1 MTSTFESTNYMPEI
15 MLIDDSSASLI
26 LLTRLLQEHGFLVR
40 AADSGALAIESIRLK
55 QPDIVLLDVRMP
67 GMNGFEVCSK
77 LKNDLA
83 TRNIP
88 VIFITALGDTNSK
101 VDGFNVG
108 GSDFICKP
116 FDEGEVLSRIKNQ
129 LEIAGLNK
137 RLHETNRKLEIEKEL
152 LKITLMSIG
161 DGVICCDNES
171 QVTMMNE
178 IAMGMTGWYGDSAI
192 GKPFKTVFNIVNEAT
207 RKLDFDPMERVLRTG
222 KIIGLAN
229 HTILISK
236 DGIER
241 PIADS
246 AAPIFDNE
254 GEIVG
259 AVLVFR
265 DVTREKN
272 HINEIEYLSYHDQL
286 TGLFNRRFF
295 EEELRRLDTSRS
307 FPLTLVMGD
316 LNGLKMANDAFGH
329 AAGDELLKKTA
340 EMLKKCFRQEDIICR
355 FGGDEFVMILP
366 CTDIKTAEVIVRR
379 FQDKLKDIEMEK
391 GILSISFG
399 WEAKTLENH
408 SIWDILKCAEDNMYK
423 MKMMDSPS
431 VRSATINTIVKTLY
445 EKNSREE
452 EHSKRV
458 SDLSAML
465 ATSLNFSDADVNR
478 VKTAGLL
485 HDIGKIVV
493 PDYVLEKPGNLD
505 ETEWGFI
512 KKHPETGY
520 RILSGSPEMAD
531 LADTILQHHERWD
544 GGGYPNCIMGS
555 DIDKFARIIAIADA
569 YDAMTR
575 LRPYKKSLLPEHAM
589 FEIKDKAGSQFDPE
603 YALKFVE
610 MLQQV
615 TE

>member
-1 MTSTFESTNYMPEI
+1 MENALVNRNNESEI
-15 MLIDDSSASLI
+15 MIVDDSSESLV
-26 LLTRLLQEHGFLVR
+26 LLTRLLKEHGFIVR
-40 AADSGALAIESIRLK
+40 AADSGVLAIESIRLK

-77 LKNDLA
+77 LKEDPI
-83 TRNIP
+83 THDIP
-88 VIFITALGDTNSK
+88 IIFITALGDTNSK

-108 GSDFICKP
+108 GSDFISKP

-137 RLHETNRKLEIEKEL
+137 QLRETNRKLEIEKEL
-152 LKITLMSIG
+152 MSITLMSIG
-161 DGVICCDNES
+161 DGVICCNTDV
-171 QVTMMNE
+171 QVTMINE
-178 IAMGMTGWYGDSAI
+178 VAMGLTGWYGESAI
-192 GKPFKTVFNIVNEAT
+192 GKPFNLVFNIIDEAT
-207 RKLDFDPMERVLRTG
+207 RKLSFDPMAKVLETGRV
-222 KIIGLAN
+222 IGLAN

-236 DGIER
+236 SGIER

-246 AAPIFDNE
+246 AAPIRDNE
-254 GEIVG
+254 GNIVG

-265 DVTREKN
+265 DVTNEKN
-272 HINEIEYLSYHDQL
+272 HMNEIEYLSYHDQL
-286 TGLFNRRFF
+286 TGLYNRRFF
-295 EEELRRLDTSRS
+295 EEELRRLDTPRS

-329 AAGDELLKKTA
+329 AVGDELLKKTA

-366 CTDIKTAEVIVRR
+366 GTDTKTAENIVRR
-379 FQDKLKDIEMEK
+379 FQEKLLGIEIEK

-399 WEAKTLENH
+399 WDAKTQETE
-408 SIWDILKCAEDNMYK
+408 SIWEILKNAEDNMYK

-458 SDLSAML
+458 SELSGKL
-465 ATSLNFSDADVNR
+465 ALSLNFSDSDVNR

-493 PDYVLEKPGNLD
+493 PDYVLEKPGGLD
-505 ETEWGFI
+505 EHEWVYI

-520 RILSGSPEMAD
+520 RILCGSPDMAD

-544 GGGYPNCIMGS
+544 GAGYPNCIAGDS
-555 DIDKFARIIAIADA
+555 IDSFARIIAIADA

-575 LRPYKKSLLPEHAM
+575 IRPYKKSLLPEQAM
-589 FEIKDKAGSQFDPE
+589 MEIKDKAGSQFDPK
-603 YALKFVE
+603 YAQKFVE
-610 MLQQV
+610 MLLQS
-615 TE
+615 TD

>member
-1 MTSTFESTNYMPEI
+1 MKSTIDSMKCTPEI
-15 MLIDDSSASLI
+15 MLVDDSSESLI

-40 AADSGALAIESIRLK
+40 AADSGALAIESIRLR
-55 QPDIVLLDVRMP
+55 QPDIILLDVRMP

-77 LKNDLA
+77 LKTDPI
-83 TRNIP
+83 THNIP

-101 VDGFNVG
+101 VEGFDVG
-108 GSDFICKP
+108 GSDFISKP
-116 FDEGEVLSRIKNQ
+116 FDEAEVLSRIKNQ
-129 LEIAGLNK
+129 LEITGLNK
-137 RLHETNRKLEIEKEL
+137 QLREANRKLEIEKEL
-152 LKITLMSIG
+152 MSITLMSIG
-161 DGVICCDNES
+161 DGVICCDTNAR
-171 QVTMMNE
+171 VTMINE
-178 IAMGMTGWYGDSAI
+178 VAMALTGWYGDSAI
-192 GKPFKTVFNIVNEAT
+192 GKPFNIVFNIINEVT
-207 RKLDFDPMERVLRTG
+207 RKLDFDPVAKVLTTG
-222 KIIGLAN
+222 NVIGLAN

-236 DGIER
+236 EGIER

-246 AAPIFDNE
+246 AAPIRDNE
-254 GEIVG
+254 GKIVG
-259 AVLVFR
+259 VVLVFR
-265 DVTREKN
+265 DVTNEKN
-272 HINEIEYLSYHDQL
+272 HVNEIEYLSYHDQL
-286 TGLFNRRFF
+286 TGLYNRRFF
-295 EEELRRLDTSRS
+295 EEELRRLDTPRS

-366 CTDIKTAEVIVRR
+366 HTEVDTAERIIRR
-379 FQDKLKDIEMEK
+379 FQNQLVGIEIDK

-399 WEAKTLENH
+399 WEAKTKETQ
-408 SIWDILKCAEDNMYK
+408 SIWETLKNAEDNMYK

-458 SDLSAML
+458 SELSAKL
-465 ATSLNFSDADVNR
+465 ALSLNFSDSEVNR

-493 PDYVLEKPGNLD
+493 PDYVLEKPGKLD
-505 ETEWGFI
+505 EQEWTHI

-520 RILSGSPEMAD
+520 RILCGSPDMAD

-544 GGGYPNCIMGS
+544 GSGYPNSISG
-555 DIDKFARIIAIADA
+555 DKIDKFARIIAIADA
-569 YDAMTR
+569 YDAMTSA
-575 LRPYKKSLLPEHAM
+575 RPYKESLEAEQAM
-589 FEIKDKAGSQFDPE
+589 SEIADKAGYQFDPK
-603 YALKFVE
+603 YAQKFVE
-610 MLQQV
+610 ML
-615 TE
+615 TPNNK